1 MSIVGTVSAPRQ
13 DGVAFGPSLAT
24 RLALGL
30 IADKSDGNAPST
42 APASSAPVPA
52 IPLETGVDFT
62 TLFAVRYAAALRAVE
77 RRRRDRKEQRSRKEG
92 SSW

>member
-1 MSIVGTVSAPRQ
+1 MSIVGTLSAPRQ
-13 DGVAFGPSLAT
+13 DGVALGPSLT

-30 IADKSDGNAPST
+30 IAETADGNSASA
-42 APASSAPVPA
+42 APASA

>member
-30 IADKSDGNAPST
+30 IADKADGTAAPA
-42 APASSAPVPA
+42 APASSTPVPA

-77 RRRRDRKEQRSRKEG
+77 RRRDRKDQRPRKEG

>member
-1 MSIVGTVSAPRQ
+1 MSIVGTATAPRL
-13 DGVAFGPSLAT
+13 DGVALGPSFT

-30 IADKSDGNAPST
+30 IAETADGTSASG
-42 APASSAPVPA
+42 APASPAASVPA

-77 RRRRDRKEQRSRKEG
+77 RRRDRKDQRPRKEG

>member
-62 TLFAVRYAAALRAVE
+62 TLFAVRYAAALRAVS
-77 RRRRDRKEQRSRKEG
+77 RRRDPKDQRSRKEG

>member
-30 IADKSDGNAPST
+30 IADKAEGTSAPAT
-42 APASSAPVPA
+42 PASSAPA

-77 RRRRDRKEQRSRKEG
+77 RRRDPKDQRSRKEG

>member
-1 MSIVGTVSAPRQ
+1 MSIVGTLSAPRQ
-13 DGVAFGPSLAT
+13 DGVALGPSLT

-30 IADKSDGNAPST
+30 IVETADGKSASA
-42 APASSAPVPA
+42 APASPAAPAPA

-77 RRRRDRKEQRSRKEG
+77 RRREPKDQRPRKEG